1 MKNTLLCLLLLAC
14 LSAGPAKAEDAVP
27 AWLVEAIIR
36 RESGGN
42 PYALNVA
49 GKPLYPATRDEALRI
64 ITAALQDGQS
74 FDVGL
79 MQVNRWWMERC
90 GITPEALLDPVRNRA
105 WGEWILAQEIARHG
119 LNWRAVGRYH
129 SPDEERGRQYA
140 WKIYAASGL
149 GGGDKSADIRQE
161 NAHADEKT
169 GRHNL
174 HDAGGVWRR
183 AGQRPAGRVIAFP
196 LSPAGQPGAAGEKP

>member
-14 LSAGPAKAEDAVP
+14 LSAGPAKAEDAAP

-49 GKPLYPATRDEALRI
+49 GKSVYPSTREEALRI
-64 ITAALQDGQS
+64 IAAALQDGQS

-90 GITPEALLDPVRNRA
+90 GIPPEALLDPVRNRA
-105 WGEWILAQEIARHG
+105 WGEWILAQEIARYG

-149 GGGDKSADIRQE
+149 GGGGTRAHGLRPGEIADD
-161 NAHADEKT
+161 A
-169 GRHNL
+169 RHD
-174 HDAGGVWRR
+174 HDTRGLLR
-183 AGQRPAGRVIAFP
+183 
-196 LSPAGQPGAAGEKP
+196 